1 MMSYIV
7 KCRLPV
13 IIKCLN
19 VCIQLMYEKEY
30 AIVKLDDESKLPTTF
45 NTPYGRYCLRR
56 FPFGLVSAQDVFQK
70 KVDQIFEGLPGV
82 VAIADGIVV
91 IGKTET
97 EHDKHL
103 DNVMRCTQQAGLCL
117 NPDKCVVKSR
127 RIKFFGNYLSSNG
140 LEPDPSKIAAIA
152 DMSPPTSAQELQSL
166 SYVERYMQ
174 DRASFHKREKW
185 QQQYNQH
192 TRSLKE
198 LHRAQSVRVQDH
210 VTKKLEP
217 AIVKQKVGEPR
228 SYLVTTKSGAEYRR
242 NRRHIRTTGETFRLP
257 DRCHSDENTDGEHE
271 AVNPAEPVTCEEQ
284 SQGNESSH
292 VVGQACAYIGDAPY
306 KTRAGRSVQPPN
318 RLDV

>member
-1 MMSYIV
+1 MGHWACV
-7 KCRLPV
+7 
-13 IIKCLN
+13 CLMKKRN
-19 VCIQLMYEKEY
+19 Q
-30 AIVKLDDESKLPTTF
+30 ESGT
-45 NTPYGRYCLRR
+45 RR
-56 FPFGLVSAQDVFQK
+56 QQQPQNRSK
-70 KVDQIFEGLPGV
+70 DQIFEGLPGV
-82 VAIADGIVV
+82 VAVADDIVV

-97 EHDKHL
+97 VHDKHL

-198 LHRAQSVRVQDH
+198 LHRAQSVRMQDH
-210 VTKKLEP
+210 VTKKWEP

-257 DRCHSDENTDGEHE
+257 DR
-271 AVNPAEPVTCEEQ
+271 AQIVTRTQ
-284 SQGNESSH
+284 TESTK
-292 VVGQACAYIGDAPY
+292 QLI
-306 KTRAGRSVQPPN
+306 QLN
-318 RLDV
+318 R